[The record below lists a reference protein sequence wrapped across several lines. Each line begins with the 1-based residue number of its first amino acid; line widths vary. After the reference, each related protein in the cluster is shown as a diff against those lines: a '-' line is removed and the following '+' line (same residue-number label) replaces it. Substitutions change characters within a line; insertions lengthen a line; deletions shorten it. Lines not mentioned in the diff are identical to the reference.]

1 VQIFARDLGP
11 VGNYKPIIDWAY
23 VDYKLRP
30 WFGIRAGHFKMP
42 LFLYGDQLDS
52 DSSRTTV
59 LMPQAVYDQHYR
71 ELLAAVS
78 GVDIYG
84 RVELGSAGSLD
95 YDVYGGTLFTDLFG
109 DEWDVENLVGSRVV
123 WNTPV
128 SCMRA
133 AGYAQYANWHEK
145 WPLDAATVDATKMA
159 GIAPPDWDGKITLNG
174 TNWVI
179 AGGGLECETERM
191 TFSAEGS
198 WWRSDFTYSPELRMP
213 STYAQLRA
221 YAQAA
226 FRVTDQLST
235 SLYISVLRDSQGG
248 QDPSEDGNHQYDTA
262 ASVRYDVTPNFLVK
276 AEAHA
281 IDGYNATESNLN
293 TGIERTARWGLFL
306 VKTTLAF

>member
-1 VQIFARDLGP
+1 
-11 VGNYKPIIDWAY
+11 
-23 VDYKLRP
+23 
-30 WFGIRAGHFKMP
+30 
-42 LFLYGDQLDS
+42 
-52 DSSRTTV
+52 
-59 LMPQAVYDQHYR
+59 
-71 ELLAAVS
+71 
-78 GVDIYG
+78 
-84 RVELGSAGSLD
+84 
-95 YDVYGGTLFTDLFG
+95 
-109 DEWDVENLVGSRVV
+109 
-123 WNTPV
+123 
-128 SCMRA
+128 
-133 AGYAQYANWHEK
+133 
-145 WPLDAATVDATKMA
+145 
-159 GIAPPDWDGKITLNG
+159 
-174 TNWVI
+174 
-179 AGGGLECETERM
+179 M

-198 WWRSDFTYSPELRMP
+198 WWRSDFTFSPELRMP

-293 TGIERTARWGLFL
+293 TGVERTARWGLFL